1 MSDLET
7 RVRFPRFKE
16 GEVIALT
23 KDAIRRNIKG
33 RGSIYGIVKRSPRQ
47 GRLSVRVR
55 RLDQRTATDYHVTF
69 WRHTKRAEMHK
80 WSRLPIRKSR

>member
-23 KDAIRRNIKG
+23 KDAIRRPAHPT
-33 RGSIYGIVKRSPRQ
+33 Y
-47 GRLSVRVR
+47 
-55 RLDQRTATDYHVTF
+55 
-69 WRHTKRAEMHK
+69 
-80 WSRLPIRKSR
+80 